1 MKPDIFDFIE
11 KHNLHD
17 SIREKVKLC
26 LEQRKHGL
34 LFRVSAVVF
43 IVLLLGIF

>member
-17 SIREKVKLC
+17 SIREKVK
-26 LEQRKHGL
+26 RKHGL